1 MVSSFYEIRKL
12 AKSKSPKVMVVP
24 SAEDKTALMA
34 SYKAVEENIVNAIL
48 IGNKEKIINLCNEY
62 NIDPNLFTIQDAK
75 AEETAWIAVE
85 LAREKKAHLI
95 LKGFMQTATLMKAVL
110 DSEKGLRTGRLLSD
124 VIFTEDPASDEPHLV
139 GLTDGGLN
147 ILPGLKEKKEIIEN
161 AVFVMH
167 KLGNLMPKI
176 AVMAAIEVV
185 NPAMPATVDAAEL
198 KKMNKEGIITGCI
211 VDGPLALDI
220 AVSKDAA
227 AKKGIESEVAGNADI
242 LVVPNI
248 EAGNLLGKAFTYYAK
263 KPVGHVIVGAK
274 APILIPSRNESDEDK
289 VNSIALGVICA
300 E

>member
-1 MVSSFYEIRKL
+1 MVTNFFEVREL
-12 AKSKSPKVMVVP
+12 AKKLGPKTMVVP

-34 SYKAVEENIVNAIL
+34 SYKGVKEGIVNAIL
-48 IGNKEKIINLCNEY
+48 IGNIEKIKNLCNELG
-62 NIDPNLFTIQDAK
+62 IDPKLFTIQEAK
-75 AEETAWIAVE
+75 QEEAATLAVQ
-85 LAREKKAHLI
+85 LVREKKAHLI
-95 LKGFMQTATLMKAVL
+95 LKGFMQTSTLLKAVL
-110 DSEKGLRTGRLLSD
+110 DPEKGLRTGKLLSD
-124 VIFTEDPASDEPHLV
+124 VIFTEDPASDKPHLV
-139 GLTDGGLN
+139 GLTDGGIN

-161 AVFVMH
+161 AVLVMH
-167 KLGNLMPKI
+167 KLGHPMPKI

-185 NPAMPATVDAAEL
+185 NQSMPATVDAAEL
-198 KKMNKEGIITGCI
+198 KKMNQEGIIKDCI

-227 AKKGIESEVAGNADI
+227 DKKGIKSEVAGYADI

-289 VNSIALGVICA
+289 VNSIAMGVICS

>member
-1 MVSSFYEIRKL
+1 MVSTFSEIREL
-12 AKSKSPKVMVVP
+12 AKSKGPKVMVVP

-34 SYKAVEENIVNAIL
+34 AWKSVKEGIVNAIL
-48 IGNKEKIINLCNEY
+48 IGDVSKIKSLCEQY
-62 NIDPNLFTIQDAK
+62 GIDDSAFTIYEAK
-75 AEETAWIAVE
+75 SEETASKAVQ
-85 LAREKKAHLI
+85 LVREGKANII
-95 LKGFMQTATLMKAVL
+95 LKGFMQTSALLKAIL
-110 DSEKGLRTGRLLSD
+110 DSQQGLRTGRLLSD
-124 VIFTEDPASDEPHLV
+124 VIFTEDPASDKPHLV
-139 GLTDGGLN
+139 GLTDGGIN

-167 KLGNLMPKI
+167 KLGNPLPKI

-185 NPAMPATVDAAEL
+185 NEAMPATVHAAEL
-198 KKMNKEGIITGCI
+198 KKMNQEGIIKDCI
-211 VDGPLALDI
+211 VDGPFALDI
-220 AVSKDAA
+220 AVSADAA
-227 AKKGIESEVAGNADI
+227 QKKGIRSEVAGNADI

-289 VNSIALGVICA
+289 VNSVALGVICS

>member
-62 NIDPNLFTIQDAK
+62 KIDSNLFNIKDAK

-85 LAREKKAHLI
+85 LIREKKAHLI

-124 VIFTEDPASDEPHLV
+124 VIFTEDPASDKPHLV

-167 KLGNLMPKI
+167 KLGNPMPKI

>member
-1 MVSSFYEIRKL
+1 MVTNFLEVREL
-12 AKSKSPKVMVVP
+12 AKKLGPKIMVVP

-34 SYKAVEENIVNAIL
+34 SYKGVKEGIVNAIL
-48 IGNKEKIINLCNEY
+48 IGNIEKIKNLCNELG
-62 NIDPNLFTIQDAK
+62 IDPKLFTIQEAK
-75 AEETAWIAVE
+75 QEEAATLAVQ
-85 LAREKKAHLI
+85 LVREKKAHLI
-95 LKGFMQTATLMKAVL
+95 LKGFMQTSTLLKAVL
-110 DSEKGLRTGRLLSD
+110 DSEKGLRTGKLLSD
-124 VIFTEDPASDEPHLV
+124 VIFTEDPASDKPHLV
-139 GLTDGGLN
+139 GLTDGGIN

-161 AVFVMH
+161 AVLVMH
-167 KLGNLMPKI
+167 KLGHPMPKI

-185 NPAMPATVDAAEL
+185 NQSMPATVDAAEL
-198 KKMNKEGIITGCI
+198 KKMNQEGIIKDCI

-227 AKKGIESEVAGNADI
+227 DKKGIKSEVAGYADI

-289 VNSIALGVICA
+289 VNSIAMGVICS

>member
-1 MVSSFYEIRKL
+1 MVSNFFEIREL
-12 AKSKSPKVMVVP
+12 AKSKAPKVMVVP

-34 SYKAVEENIVNAIL
+34 SYKAIEENIVNAIL
-48 IGNKEKIINLCNEY
+48 IGDKEKIINLCNEY
-62 NIDPNLFTIQDAK
+62 KIDSNLFNIQDAK
-75 AEETAWIAVE
+75 ATETAWIAVE
-85 LAREKKAHLI
+85 LVREKKAHLI

-110 DSEKGLRTGRLLSD
+110 DAEKGLRTGRLLSD
-124 VIFTEDPASDEPHLV
+124 VIFTEDPTSDKPHLV

-147 ILPGLKEKKEIIEN
+147 ILPNLKEKKEIIEN
-161 AVFVMH
+161 AVYVMH
-167 KLGNLMPKI
+167 KLGDPMPKI
-176 AVMAAIEVV
+176 AVMAAIELV

-198 KKMNKEGIITGCI
+198 KKMNQEGIIKGCI

-227 AKKGIESEVAGNADI
+227 EKKGIKSEVAGKADI

-289 VNSIALGVICA
+289 VNSIALGVICV